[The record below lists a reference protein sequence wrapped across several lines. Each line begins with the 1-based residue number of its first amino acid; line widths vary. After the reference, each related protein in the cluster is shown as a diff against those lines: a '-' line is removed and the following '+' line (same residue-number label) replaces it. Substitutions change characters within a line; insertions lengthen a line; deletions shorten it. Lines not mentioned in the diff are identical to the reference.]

1 MTLSSKISSSF
12 AFLRWRGWLPLAAG
26 LAFAGCAQVKPGQAG
41 LTAKPNMEFSDS
53 LVFNYQNKLLPQV
66 EPGATL
72 SGGAQSA
79 GASCC
84 K

>member
-1 MTLSSKISSSF
+1 M
-12 AFLRWRGWLPLAAG
+12 
-26 LAFAGCAQVKPGQAG
+26 GQAG

-79 GASCC
+79 GATCC